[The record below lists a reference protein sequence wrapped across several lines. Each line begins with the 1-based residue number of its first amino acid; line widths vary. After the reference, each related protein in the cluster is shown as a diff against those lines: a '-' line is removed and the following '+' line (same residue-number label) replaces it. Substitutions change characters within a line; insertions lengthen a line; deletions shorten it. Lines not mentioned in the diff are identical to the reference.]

1 VAVAATAGCELAS
14 RVTTTGHRATG
25 NPGGGGTVLAA
36 GAPAWCSGLGGVQL
50 DRHGEI
56 KDLVENND
64 PRDALANLVAALCN
78 PDSDVDEHKGQL
90 ESARKKWS
98 SRLDLAEA
106 DWVDVATYATLNQ
119 GARMAGLVKLYNDSE
134 QTRKRAWSSFDAL
147 DQYAMIANDIGESG
161 SLTLDHNYFVDA
173 LGKKLTESGRLA
185 YVARCIKEKEPV
197 QWAMCQGDIER
208 LDFKALAAELRDNK
222 VYGGEEKI
230 RVRIEAA
237 ELRDRLVEHRAK
249 VQKLTAGDPG
259 YAKLFQLAEA
269 TRRDWEERTSA
280 PLVDL
285 VAQMD
290 DARATRSTKAFDGC
304 EDKTWAAW
312 TAAVAE
318 LPAKAFE
325 GLHDNPHSG
334 RSLLDEILS
343 PIITTPNTY
352 LASVA
357 RVTCMTAGQADDVR
371 PDLLT
376 RFLGAQL
383 VYWPGFRGP
392 RTATESAILSAGIRL
407 DDRDAKLG
415 YPRPKR
421 PFGSGGGLSSHGS
434 GAGVI
439 GKLLPSGKGVTV
451 EFKAQMVR
459 QVQCAEV
466 RETNHAIQIR
476 DDGSL
481 IYAVTCVRNETVTV
495 NKADEPQ
502 KVNPRY
508 LDGVK
513 PGMYVKIVEDVAV
526 ATWAKP
532 GTPAPTMVFGVKLK

>member
-1 VAVAATAGCELAS
+1 V
-14 RVTTTGHRATG
+14 
-25 NPGGGGTVLAA
+25 
-36 GAPAWCSGLGGVQL
+36 GLGGLRL
-50 DRHGEI
+50 DRRGEI
-56 KDLVENND
+56 KDIIEAND

-78 PDSDVDEHKGQL
+78 PDSDVEDHRAQL

-98 SRLDLAEA
+98 SRLGLGDD
-106 DWVDVATYATLNQ
+106 DWVDVATYATLDQ
-119 GARMAGLVKLYNDSE
+119 GARMAGLVKLHNDSE
-134 QTRKRAWSSFDAL
+134 ETRKRAWSSFDAL
-147 DQYAMIANDIGESG
+147 DQYAMIANDIGASD

-173 LGKKLTESGRLA
+173 LGKRLTESGRFA
-185 YVARCIKEKEPV
+185 YVARCIAQSQPV
-197 QWAMCQGDIER
+197 QWAMCQGDIDR
-208 LDFKALAAELRDNK
+208 LEFKTLAAELHGNK

-230 RVRIEAA
+230 RIRIEAA
-237 ELRDRLVEHRAK
+237 ELRDRLVEHAAK
-249 VQKLTAGDPG
+249 VKKLTTSDPG
-259 YAKLFQLAEA
+259 YAKLFELAA
-269 TRRDWEERTSA
+269 TTRRDWEERTSGA
-280 PLVDL
+280 LLDL

-290 DARATRSTKAFDGC
+290 DARATRSRKPFDGC

-312 TAAVAE
+312 QSAVAE
-318 LPAKAFE
+318 IPAKAFE
-325 GLHDNPHSG
+325 GLHDNPRSG
-334 RSLLDEILS
+334 RSFLDAVLS
-343 PIITTPNTY
+343 PIVTTPNAY

-357 RVTCMTAGQADDVR
+357 RVTCMTVGQGDDAR
-371 PDLLT
+371 ADLLT

-392 RTATESAILSAGIRL
+392 RTAAESAILGAGIRL
-407 DDRDAKLG
+407 DDRDAKLV
-415 YPRPKR
+415 YPRSNR
-421 PFGSGGGLSSHGS
+421 PFGEPGGLSSHGG

-439 GKLLPSGKGVTV
+439 GRLRPSGKAVTV
-451 EFKAQMVR
+451 EFKAQMVK

-502 KVNPRY
+502 KANPRY

-513 PGMYVKIVEDVAV
+513 PGMYVKIVEDVTV

-532 GTPAPTMVFGVKLK
+532 GSAAPTMVFGVKLK